1 MESLFIGQRANNIV
15 DLCCLLLSCA
25 KVIIKVLLSSVQRE
39 RYGGQTIQLYRG
51 TSDCHDK
58 KVLEIKNIDSPDMA
72 SESRESPEAAS
83 FIQRPLKVFGI
94 TFAPLSMPFQRRLQV
109 NNLEVSIPP
118 SQIDVQPSDT
128 DRPSAS
134 GST

>member
-1 MESLFIGQRANNIV
+1 MESLFTGQRANNIV
-15 DLCCLLLSCA
+15 DLCFLLLCCA
-25 KVIIKVLLSSVQRE
+25 KVIIKEMFSSMQRE
-39 RYGGQTIQLYRG
+39 RYGGQTMQLYRG

-58 KVLEIKNIDSPDMA
+58 KVLELKNIDSPDMA

-109 NNLEVSIPP
+109 NTS
-118 SQIDVQPSDT
+118 
-128 DRPSAS
+128 R
-134 GST
+134 